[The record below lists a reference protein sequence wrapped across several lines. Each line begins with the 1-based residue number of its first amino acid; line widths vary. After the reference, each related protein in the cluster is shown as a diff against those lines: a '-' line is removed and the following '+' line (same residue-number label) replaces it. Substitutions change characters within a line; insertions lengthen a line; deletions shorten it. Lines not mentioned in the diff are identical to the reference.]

1 MCRFCAVAEYTPV
14 PGQQVKQGSCR
25 PWLLIKY
32 STININHHE
41 HHGKL
46 LLLQAAV
53 DAWTE
58 FIKRCEVL
66 NVNEVSLQHKQ
77 PHGAG

>member
-1 MCRFCAVAEYTPV
+1 
-14 PGQQVKQGSCR
+14 VKQGSCR

-32 STININHHE
+32 STIININHHQN
-41 HHGKL
+41 HGKL

-66 NVNEVSLQHKQ
+66 NVNEVSLQRSPMMQ
-77 PHGAG
+77 VDGAGKTCSM